1 MIWCICH
8 SATSLAFLKQRKFP
22 LQTACKTIF
31 CEEITQ
37 GIGDERIE
45 DCVSPSISHS
55 NPSKKV
61 AHNWHLD
68 STTTISASNA
78 LYGTWD
84 QIVSSEEKGRWSNG
98 DWNFCDIE
106 ILERANSSPHLAGSD
121 PIDQGTIVTS
131 PLSPLSPH
139 VSHPK
144 SSDLCCYWPTQPQ
157 NPSSLDIVPSS

>member
-1 MIWCICH
+1 MIGK
-8 SATSLAFLKQRKFP
+8 AAFENSFWPSNCLFGMKYHISVLYSP
-22 LQTACKTIF
+22 
-31 CEEITQ
+31 
-37 GIGDERIE
+37 
-45 DCVSPSISHS
+45 VSPPSISHS

-61 AHNWHLD
+61 AHNWHLA

-131 PLSPLSPH
+131 SSSPVPPCL
-139 VSHPK
+139 
-144 SSDLCCYWPTQPQ
+144 
-157 NPSSLDIVPSS
+157 PS

>member
-1 MIWCICH
+1 M
-8 SATSLAFLKQRKFP
+8 
-22 LQTACKTIF
+22 
-31 CEEITQ
+31 
-37 GIGDERIE
+37 IE
-45 DCVSPSISHS
+45 DCVPKYHQSERVVVYDVHLPNLLCASKETCIGMCPQIPSISRRVVSCAFYPPARSAQPSLSPSISQS
-55 NPSKKV
+55 NSSKKV
-61 AHNWHLD
+61 AHNWHLA

-139 VSHPK
+139 VSPPK
-144 SSDLCCYWPTQPQ
+144 SSDLCCY
-157 NPSSLDIVPSS
+157 